1 MDKSKGKSVQ
11 HFFVRNFPILLQI
24 QVLKCVH
31 MLRERLVNGKPYC
44 LSEIEEYFFSC
55 PVFLMK
61 IIFT

>member
-11 HFFVRNFPILLQI
+11 HFFVRKFLILLQI

-44 LSEIEEYFFSC
+44 LSEIEEYFF
-55 PVFLMK
+55 
-61 IIFT
+61 